1 MRRRGLEFSF
11 RAAVSPPD
19 PHRQCRPAAAV
30 PVRSPPVAPRPFV
43 HSPAADATVRFGK
56 LRSESRQAPPQADAV
71 SDGREGPRPDAAHG
85 PVRPANRRFGKNN
98 GQKVFISHPLSVT
111 LLTNGGS
118 EVRCRPVRRSLF
130 EFYRPSEICA
140 L

>member
-1 MRRRGLEFSF
+1 MRRRGLEFSS

-30 PVRSPPVAPRPFV
+30 PVRSPPAAPRPLV

-56 LRSESRQAPPQADAV
+56 LRSESRQAPRTDAV
-71 SDGREGPRPDAAHG
+71 SAGREGPRPDAAHG
-85 PVRPANRRFGKNN
+85 PVRLANRRFGKNN
-98 GQKVFISHPLSVT
+98 RQKVFISHPLSVT
-111 LLTNGGS
+111 LLTNDGS

>member
-1 MRRRGLEFSF
+1 MRRRVLEFSF

-85 PVRPANRRFGKNN
+85 PVRPANRRFGKNIR
-98 GQKVFISHPLSVT
+98 QKVFISRPLSVT

-118 EVRCRPVRRSLF
+118 EVRCRPVRRSPSQ
-130 EFYRPSEICA
+130 FYRPSKIHA

>member
-1 MRRRGLEFSF
+1 MRRRVLEFSS

-30 PVRSPPVAPRPFV
+30 PVRSPPVAPRPLV
-43 HSPAADATVRFGK
+43 HSPAADATVRFGR
-56 LRSESRQAPPQADAV
+56 LRSESRQAPRADAV

-85 PVRPANRRFGKNN
+85 PVRLANRRFGKNN
-98 GQKVFISHPLSVT
+98 RQKVFISHPLSVT
-111 LLTNGGS
+111 LLTNDGS
-118 EVRCRPVRRSLF
+118 EVRCRPVRRSPSQ
-130 EFYRPSEICA
+130 FYRPSKIHA